1 MCISFDTIWN
11 DLFFALNVRDIYNLK
26 KWVYKVKKNSYI
38 NSPKK
43 NSPIGCETLHKLKIN
58 IFYEY
63 ILVVF
68 KYLF

>member
-11 DLFFALNVRDIYNLK
+11 NLFRFERKGYIQLK
-26 KWVYKVKKNSYI
+26 KWVYKVKRNSYI
-38 NSPKK
+38 DSPKK
-43 NSPIGCETLHKLKIN
+43 ISPIGCETLHKLKIN